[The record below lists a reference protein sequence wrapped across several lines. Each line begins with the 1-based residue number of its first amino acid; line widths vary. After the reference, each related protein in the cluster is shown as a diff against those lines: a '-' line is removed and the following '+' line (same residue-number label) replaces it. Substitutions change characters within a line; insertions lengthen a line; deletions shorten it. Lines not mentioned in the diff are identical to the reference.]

1 MKSLPAAIIFAAGI
15 GCALPSMAQTDGT
28 EEPTPMSLLPQV
40 FTRIDYLSVA
50 STNDKETEQ
59 TSTSPLPAGND
70 VEYAEQ
76 DLDLAL
82 ENFFYALEDLMQS
95 ASRYEASVETGEHNY
110 FAQVQFPVQ
119 VMSSL
124 ATGRTSDQATNTATA
139 AAQGSTT
146 LPAIRARGKQSRQ
159 AE

>member
-1 MKSLPAAIIFAAGI
+1 
-15 GCALPSMAQTDGT
+15 
-28 EEPTPMSLLPQV
+28 MSLLPQV

-95 ASRYEASVETGEHNY
+95 ASRYEASVETGEH
-110 FAQVQFPVQ
+110 
-119 VMSSL
+119 
-124 ATGRTSDQATNTATA
+124 
-139 AAQGSTT
+139 
-146 LPAIRARGKQSRQ
+146 
-159 AE
+159 